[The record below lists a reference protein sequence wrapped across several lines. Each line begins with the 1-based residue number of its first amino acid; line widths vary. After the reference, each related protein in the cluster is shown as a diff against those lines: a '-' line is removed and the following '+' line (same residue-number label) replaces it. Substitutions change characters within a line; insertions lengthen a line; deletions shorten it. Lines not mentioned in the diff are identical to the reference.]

1 MVEPGLNHTRLIRLY
16 IAVAVLLFLGGV
28 IGFIRLWP
36 SLGQPFGGFI
46 WQFDNVYGHSVSYD
60 TPRTWPGPQ
69 AGLVPHTAILS
80 INGKAPI
87 DFVHVYAKARIGDPV
102 AYTVVTPDGQRR
114 TVYAPVARFT
124 LGNLFEAYGLIF
136 LAGVTIAGGGYVL
149 IRSARSTGRA
159 LLAFIMLVGSD
170 SAFYHSH
177 NGNITRFYNQ
187 PFFVS
192 FMWAPS
198 PAIMGALLCHAA
210 LIYPRRR
217 RFAER
222 HPWIVPLCYAVGV
235 PLGLL
240 LGSTFYFGANR
251 QIARFQNPALFAS
264 IGYMALG
271 VMATFASGFWT
282 WLFQHGD
289 LAKAERRQI
298 RIIAVAWC
306 CAMLVLLGTVGAAV
320 LRLPTSFESLVVL
333 GIVMPIGLVYA
344 ITNADLVSQLEQ
356 ESAFRGQMLE
366 ELHEV
371 HQLQERILSDLADE
385 LHDSALAESKAL
397 EMQLFTLSAKAA
409 RERLDHTSLRNELA
423 GLHQQSLYVAR
434 MLRQTV
440 EGAKPIDFNSE
451 GLMDSLERLIA
462 QRHALTSGTIY
473 SLECSGDVD
482 ACPLDYK
489 HEVFWIIRAALNNV
503 RDHAHATRCVVRLRC
518 TGALIDVTVTDDGQG
533 LDTAA
538 SAAPPQTRR
547 RLGMT
552 TMRARAERLGG
563 TIEWKSDGHGTQ
575 VHVVLPL
582 SEEFANTRDA
592 DERYA

>member
-1 MVEPGLNHTRLIRLY
+1 MVEPWPNHTHLMRLY
-16 IAVAVLLFLGGV
+16 IVMAALLFLGGV

-36 SLGQPFGGFI
+36 SLGHPFGGFI

-60 TPRTWPGPQ
+60 TPRTWSGPQ
-69 AGLVPHTAILS
+69 AGLVPHATILS
-80 INGKAPI
+80 INGKNPI
-87 DFVHVYAKARIGDPV
+87 DFVNMYAKAHIGDLV
-102 AYTVVTPDGQRR
+102 SYMVITPDGQRR
-114 TVYAPVARFT
+114 TVYAPVARFMFSD
-124 LGNLFEAYGLIF
+124 LFEAYGLIF
-136 LAGVTIAGGGYVL
+136 LAGITIAGGGYVL
-149 IRSARSTGRA
+149 LHSARSTGRA

-177 NGNITRFYNQ
+177 NGNITTFYNQ

-210 LIYPRRR
+210 LVYPRRR
-217 RFAER
+217 RFAEH

-240 LGSTFYFGANR
+240 LGLTFYFGTNK
-251 QIARFQNPALFAS
+251 QIAHFQNPALFAS

-271 VMATFASGFWT
+271 AMATFASGLWT
-282 WLFQHGD
+282 WLFQHSD

-298 RIIAVAWC
+298 RIIAVAWF

-344 ITNADLVSQLEQ
+344 ITNADIVSQLEE

-366 ELHEV
+366 ALHEV

-397 EMQLFTLSAKAA
+397 EMQLYTLSAKAA
-409 RERLDHTSLRNELA
+409 KERLDSSVLRNELA

-434 MLRQTV
+434 MLRQTG
-440 EGAKPIDFNSE
+440 EGTKPIDFTSE
-451 GLMDSLERLIA
+451 GLVDSLERLIT
-462 QRHALTSGTIY
+462 QRNANTIGTIY
-473 SLECSGDVD
+473 PLESSGDVD

-489 HEVFWIIRAALNNV
+489 HEIFWIIRAALNNV
-503 RDHAHATRCVVRLRC
+503 RDHAHATRCMVRLRRVGS
-518 TGALIDVTVTDDGQG
+518 TVDVTVTDNGQG
-533 LDTAA
+533 IYTDT
-538 SAAPPQTRR
+538 SAAKPQTRR

-552 TMRARAERLGG
+552 TMRARAERLSG

-582 SEEFANTRDA
+582 SEGFTNTRNTDK
-592 DERYA
+592 RYA